1 MSSEIINNL
10 KNIQECSYLELGVR
24 DNINFD
30 KINARTKMSVDINGD
45 AMFNGTTDEY
55 FASLTPDTKF
65 NIVFIDACHDY
76 EYVLRDFNNS
86 VDHATDWILLHD
98 MIPPSLKYT
107 ASKFCSDSYKI
118 LYYMLKEQ
126 QFEIYPMNN
135 NFGFT
140 LIRMPASKI
149 YPAESYATTLY
160 AEFAEYIE
168 TVKLYSD
175 KEIIKL
181 LKDQNV

>member
-10 KNIQECSYLELGVR
+10 KNIQKCSYLELGVR

-30 KINARTKMSVDINGD
+30 KINAKSKVSVDINGA

-55 FASLTPDTKF
+55 FASLTTDTKF
-65 NIVFIDACHDY
+65 NIIFIDACHDY

-86 VDHATDWILLHD
+86 VDRATDWILMHD
-98 MIPPSLKYT
+98 MVPPSLKHT
-107 ASKFCSDSYKI
+107 LPKFCSDSYKI

-126 QFEIYPMNN
+126 NFELYPMNN

-140 LIRMPASKI
+140 LIRMPANKI
-149 YPAESYATTLY
+149 YPDESYANTSY
-160 AEFAEYIE
+160 AEFSEFIA

-175 KEIIKL
+175 QEIINL
-181 LKDQNV
+181 LKG

>member
-30 KINARTKMSVDINGD
+30 KISAKNKMSVDINGD
-45 AMFNGTTDEY
+45 AMFNGTTDDY
-55 FASLTPDTKF
+55 FVSLTPDVKF

-86 VDHATDWILLHD
+86 VDHATDWILMHD

-140 LIRMPASKI
+140 LIRMPANKI
-149 YPAESYATTLY
+149 YPAESYANTSY
-160 AEFAEYIE
+160 AEFVEYIE

-175 KEIIKL
+175 EEIIKL

>member
-1 MSSEIINNL
+1 
-10 KNIQECSYLELGVR
+10 
-24 DNINFD
+24 
-30 KINARTKMSVDINGD
+30 
-45 AMFNGTTDEY
+45 
-55 FASLTPDTKF
+55 
-65 NIVFIDACHDY
+65 
-76 EYVLRDFNNS
+76 
-86 VDHATDWILLHD
+86 
-98 MIPPSLKYT
+98 
-107 ASKFCSDSYKI
+107 
-118 LYYMLKEQ
+118 MLKEQ

-149 YPAESYATTLY
+149 SPAESYANTSY

-175 KEIIKL
+175 EEIINL

>member
-1 MSSEIINNL
+1 MSSEIINHL

-30 KINARTKMSVDINGD
+30 KINAQTKVSVDINGD

-86 VDHATDWILLHD
+86 VDHAIDWILLHD

-118 LYYMLKEQ
+118 LYYLLKEQ

-149 YPAESYATTLY
+149 YPAESYANTSY

-175 KEIIKL
+175 EEIIRL

>member
-1 MSSEIINNL
+1 MSSEIINHL

-30 KINARTKMSVDINGD
+30 KINAQTKMSVDINGD
-45 AMFNGTTDEY
+45 AMFNGTTDDY

-118 LYYMLKEQ
+118 LYSMLKEQ

-135 NFGFT
+135 NFGFS
-140 LIRMPASKI
+140 LIRMPAGKI
-149 YPAESYATTLY
+149 YPAESYANTSY

-168 TVKLYSD
+168 TVKLLSV
-175 KEIIKL
+175 EELINL